1 MKRIQPLKTFV
12 LQEKNNGI
20 RLKDF
25 VRLRGGG
32 RGERVKEG
40 DIQTDRQ
47 TDRQAGRQR
56 QRDRDRETETE
67 RGRHRERELL
77 HGIHHYMLT

>member
-56 QRDRDRETETE
+56 QRETETE
-67 RGRHRERELL
+67 RQRQREGDRERELL